1 MAHHVNRKQAVVVFL
16 QIVFQ
21 PGYLAWSACEHN
33 LAPRH
38 QKTPRLGKAAA
49 NAALHIFRASECGYA
64 LLGFRIAVYN
74 IPILVKPRAK
84 NYAAFRAG
92 VRVRHPKF
100 GEGLIVSTRGEG
112 ASLIANVSFQGLGIK
127 SLSVQIAPL
136 EIIE

>member
-64 LLGFRIAVYN
+64 LLGFRIAVYY

-84 NYAAFRAG
+84 NYAAFLDCL
-92 VRVRHPKF
+92 F
-100 GEGLIVSTRGEG
+100 GKQRENATRRTAIAHLFASALGGINGQGLPF
-112 ASLIANVSFQGLGIK
+112 ASLPKA
-127 SLSVQIAPL
+127 
-136 EIIE
+136 